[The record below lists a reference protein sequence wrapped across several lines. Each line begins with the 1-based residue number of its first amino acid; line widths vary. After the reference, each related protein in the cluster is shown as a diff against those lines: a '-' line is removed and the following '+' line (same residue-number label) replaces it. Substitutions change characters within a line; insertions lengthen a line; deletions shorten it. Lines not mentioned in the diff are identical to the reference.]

1 MTPFPVRSAALTLA
15 LGAGVAMV
23 DAPWS
28 QFPELGS
35 LLIIGLLSF
44 QPRTQRIAAPLLVL
58 LLTCWLGLTTLWSLN
73 PTGTVKALI
82 RTGLL
87 LAAAA
92 MLTSTRRHRDVVIP
106 LALGTSILCLLALLW
121 LALFPAVATSPDGL
135 KGMMPQNNSMA
146 YVAAVALI
154 SALFAQELPRP
165 LRIAL
170 ILLDT
175 LTLVL
180 TLSMTSWLAVIAATL
195 TASMVIGLRRFS
207 LRLRAAIGLLLAG
220 VMATLGYLLVF
231 VPVATLVGRDATL
244 TGRTDIWPE
253 ILQIANQRWLTGW
266 GHGAPWLPGSWIR
279 EWCQYHF
286 TFHMISAHNA
296 LLETYLQLG
305 LVGVSLVCLLW
316 AAGLLRIIGAVWR
329 SGRGG
334 WLLALAL
341 FQLIHGMAEA
351 TQLAPLGWLIA
362 GLVWLSPSAATMPL
376 GGPAR
381 PPAPLRRKLV

>member
-1 MTPFPVRSAALTLA
+1 MSA
-15 LGAGVAMV
+15 
-23 DAPWS
+23 
-28 QFPELGS
+28 
-35 LLIIGLLSF
+35 
-44 QPRTQRIAAPLLVL
+44 
-58 LLTCWLGLTTLWSLN
+58 
-73 PTGTVKALI
+73 
-82 RTGLL
+82 
-87 LAAAA
+87 
-92 MLTSTRRHRDVVIP
+92 LTSTRRHRDVVIP

-231 VPVATLVGRDATL
+231 VPVARAADRVVERLRGQGVTAQALRDWGIEPDLVPSG
-244 TGRTDIWPE
+244 E
-253 ILQIANQRWLTGW
+253 Q
-266 GHGAPWLPGSWIR
+266 S
-279 EWCQYHF
+279 
-286 TFHMISAHNA
+286 
-296 LLETYLQLG
+296 
-305 LVGVSLVCLLW
+305 
-316 AAGLLRIIGAVWR
+316 AAGLLAA
-329 SGRGG
+329 
-334 WLLALAL
+334 WLQAPDVDPAAALD
-341 FQLIHGMAEA
+341 
-351 TQLAPLGWLIA
+351 A
-362 GLVWLSPSAATMPL
+362 GLARAAAVVRRPGARSVLS
-376 GGPAR
+376 
-381 PPAPLRRKLV
+381 RR